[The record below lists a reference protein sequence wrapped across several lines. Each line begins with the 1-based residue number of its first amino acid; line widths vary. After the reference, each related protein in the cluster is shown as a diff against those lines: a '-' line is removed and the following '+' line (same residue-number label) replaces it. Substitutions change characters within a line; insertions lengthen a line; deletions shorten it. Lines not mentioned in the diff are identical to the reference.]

1 MTAQIIP
8 KSRYL
13 CPNYFM
19 SYEMSMG
26 GRYGGYFTS
35 SHGRNYKIQGA
46 ALGLGFGKN
55 ITTYCGTPL
64 AFDIIISILFSYF
77 IS

>member
-8 KSRYL
+8 ESRYL

-35 SHGRNYKIQGA
+35 SHGRNYNIQGA

-55 ITTYCGTPL
+55 TVSQLVVALPWP
-64 AFDIIISILFSYF
+64 SI
-77 IS
+77 